1 MLIPKIDVDTFWL
14 PKATSTVAPE
24 VDRAWNWVLG
34 VSVFFFFLV
43 LVPAFYFTWK
53 YKRKTDTDITEEI
66 DHDNRIE
73 VAWTAIPLAIVIGLF
88 FLGLQGYVSASVA
101 PANAYEINVTAWKW
115 AWRFSYPNGTVS
127 AGTLVVP
134 KGRPV
139 KLIMSSQDV
148 IHSFYVPEFRVK
160 QDVVPGTY
168 TTIWFEAT
176 EAKEVALECTEYCG
190 AGHSEMMATVKVMEE
205 PQFRQWLDTGGDDPN
220 VPPAEKGKALFAQ
233 WGCSTC
239 HSIDGSRGTGPSL
252 KGVFSTMQPLTTG
265 NEVMADEAYL
275 KESIL
280 QPTAKVVRSYAPVMP
295 VFQGVLKDK
304 QIDALIAYIKTL
316 K

>member
-1 MLIPKIDVDTFWL
+1 MLIPKIEVDSFWL

-24 VDRAWNWVLG
+24 VDRAYNVVLW

-43 LVPAFYFTWK
+43 LVPAFYFAWK
-53 YKRKTDTDITEEI
+53 YKRKTDKDVTSEI

-73 VAWTAIPLAIVIGLF
+73 VLWTAIPLAIVIGLF
-88 FLGLQGYVSASVA
+88 FLGLQGFLSAAVA

-115 AWRFSYPNGTVS
+115 NWLFTYPNGTQS
-127 AGTLVVP
+127 AELVIP

-139 KLIMSSQDV
+139 KLIMSSRDV

-176 EAKEVALECTEYCG
+176 EARDLALQCTEYCG
-190 AGHSEMMATVKVMEE
+190 DGHSEMMTTVKVMEE
-205 PQFRQWLDTGGDDPN
+205 GAFRAWLEGGGDDPT
-220 VPPAEKGKALFAQ
+220 VPPATKGKQLFSQ

-239 HSIDGSRGTGPSL
+239 HSIDGTKGTGPSL
-252 KGVFSTMQPLTTG
+252 KGVAMTMQPLSTG
-265 NEVMADEAYL
+265 NEVMADEAYI

-280 QPTAKVVRSYAPVMP
+280 NPTAKIVRGFSPVMP
-295 VFQGVLKDK
+295 PFQGVLKDK
-304 QIDALIAYIKTL
+304 QIDNLIAYIKTL